1 MSADTHEKERKQG
14 ADRGAPLSEWIVA
27 IVSSVL
33 VLGMLVFTLAEAFR
47 RPGGPA
53 RMSVQVDSVVRINE
67 GYLALIS
74 LRNDG
79 GETAASV
86 QVHGELRLGA
96 ERVEESQVTL
106 DYVPVG
112 ADRNAAL
119 HFRHDPAAHR
129 LLVRV
134 VGFTPP

>member
-1 MSADTHEKERKQG
+1 MSPDAQERERNQG
-14 ADRGAPLSEWIVA
+14 GHRGAPLSEWIMA

-33 VLGMLVFTLAEAFR
+33 VLGMLAFTLAEAFR

-86 QVHGELRLGA
+86 QVHGELRSGA

-112 ADRNAAL
+112 ADRSAAL
-119 HFRHDPAAHR
+119 NFRNDPAAHR
-129 LLVRV
+129 LVVRV